1 MEHYR
6 VFMQHSVIQQ
16 PLIQL
21 ESKMEA
27 PMYPLIFAVS
37 AE

>member
-6 VFMQHSVIQQ
+6 VFMQRPVIQQ

-27 PMYPLIFAVS
+27 PLYPLIWAVS